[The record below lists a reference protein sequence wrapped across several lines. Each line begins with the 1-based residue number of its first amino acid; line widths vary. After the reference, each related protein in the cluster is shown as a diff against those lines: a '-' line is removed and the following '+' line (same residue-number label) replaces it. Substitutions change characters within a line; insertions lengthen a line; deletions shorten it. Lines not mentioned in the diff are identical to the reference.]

1 MALDQRKRAEFV
13 NGYTRALIS
22 AWSSEEYAARLRTD
36 ARAALA
42 EAGLEFPADAEI
54 VIVSTAA
61 EGEQEGNLEVQVE
74 LFEIGLATGRY
85 EFHIPET
92 PQIDTAELSEG
103 DLSDIAAGGNS
114 CCCPCCCCT

>member
-1 MALDQRKRAEFV
+1 MSSFICRQRSKAPPVKSGTEKRKSLMALDQRKRAEIV
-13 NGYTRALIS
+13 N
-22 AWSSEEYAARLRTD
+22 
-36 ARAALA
+36 
-42 EAGLEFPADAEI
+42 
-54 VIVSTAA
+54 VNTAA

>member
-1 MALDQRKRAEFV
+1 MAMDQRKRAEFV

-42 EAGLEFPADAEI
+42 EAGLELPAEAEI
-54 VIVSTAA
+54 VIVTTVP
-61 EGEQEGNLEVQVE
+61 EGEHEGNLEKQVDLYE
-74 LFEIGLATGRY
+74 AGLESGRF

-103 DLSDIAAGGNS
+103 DLSDIAAGGTS
-114 CCCPCCCCT
+114 CCCPCSCCT

>member
-1 MALDQRKRAEFV
+1 MAMDQRKRAEFV

-42 EAGLEFPADAEI
+42 EAGLELPAEAEI
-54 VIVSTAA
+54 VIVTTVP
-61 EGEQEGNLEVQVE
+61 EGEHEGNLEKQVDLYE
-74 LFEIGLATGRY
+74 AGLETGRF

-103 DLSDIAAGGNS
+103 DLSDIAAGGTS
-114 CCCPCCCCT
+114 CCCPCSCCT